1 MIVAAVPVKDVVN
14 AKQRLMRVLD
24 GRERRELARA
34 MLIDVLKALG
44 GAALDQVWVVTRE
57 PEVATL
63 ARSLGAEP
71 LAEPENRGHT
81 AAVATAQAE
90 AARQGAT
97 AFLTIPG
104 DVPCVSAAE
113 IRTLVQALTA
123 PPVVV
128 LTPSRSGLGTNGVL
142 LAPPSAMR
150 LRFGEPSFDGH
161 VVAAR
166 ALRLDVRIVRLPGL
180 GLDVD
185 APEDLS
191 MLLAE
196 GASHRERPPADELA
210 DHRAPGRRR
219 RGRPALTMPPR
230 YEVIGIEGIGE
241 VRPGDDVARIVVEAA
256 ARQRTP
262 LAAADVLVLSQKI
275 VSKSEGRLLRLSEIT
290 PSLMAETFAAELGR
304 DPRLIEVILRESRR
318 IVRMDRGV
326 LVTETRHGWVCANAG
341 VDQSNV
347 DADMVALLPE
357 DSDRSA
363 RGIRETLRTLV
374 GGDVHVI
381 IADTFGR
388 PWREGLV
395 NIAIGVAG
403 FAPHQELSGRP
414 RPRRA
419 PAAGHHPGHRRRAG
433 RRRRAGD
440 GQARPHPGGPGARP
454 AAGAER
460 GRLQGAAA
468 RSRSRPLPIGDERP

>member
-24 GRERRELARA
+24 SRERRELARA
-34 MLIDVLKALG
+34 MLVDVLKALG

-57 PEVATL
+57 PEVAAL

-90 AARQGAT
+90 ATRQGAS

-166 ALRLDVRIVRLPGL
+166 ALQLDVRIVRLPGL

-196 GASHRERPPADELA
+196 GAATESGHLLTSWQITER
-210 DHRAPGRRR
+210 
-219 RGRPALTMPPR
+219 
-230 YEVIGIEGIGE
+230 
-241 VRPGDDVARIVVEAA
+241 
-256 ARQRTP
+256 
-262 LAAADVLVLSQKI
+262 LV
-275 VSKSEGRLLRLSEIT
+275 
-290 PSLMAETFAAELGR
+290 
-304 DPRLIEVILRESRR
+304 
-318 IVRMDRGV
+318 
-326 LVTETRHGWVCANAG
+326 
-341 VDQSNV
+341 
-347 DADMVALLPE
+347 
-357 DSDRSA
+357 
-363 RGIRETLRTLV
+363 
-374 GGDVHVI
+374 
-381 IADTFGR
+381 
-388 PWREGLV
+388 
-395 NIAIGVAG
+395 
-403 FAPHQELSGRP
+403 
-414 RPRRA
+414 
-419 PAAGHHPGHRRRAG
+419 
-433 RRRRAGD
+433 
-440 GQARPHPGGPGARP
+440 
-454 AAGAER
+454 AAGA
-460 GRLQGAAA
+460 LA
-468 RSRSRPLPIGDERP
+468 RR